1 MRRFVVLSIVV
12 LALAG
17 SAMADVFDFTY
28 TSSIFGMTGYLTAT
42 SNGDGSY
49 TATQGEASFYYDSSP
64 DTGYVLTL
72 LVPGDEGG
80 VRLNAGDVV
89 QTDNLIYPFNPN
101 YFLDYVGGI
110 AFTVTGGQSNPQ
122 GGAYISNNTSS
133 PGNVYYGFADVN
145 GEYVA
150 SSDGVFNLTPVP
162 EPSSAITLLTALIGV
177 GYIAWRRGYRF
188 TGFKAFFARL
198 GRTELGA

>member
-1 MRRFVVLSIVV
+1 MIV

-28 TSSIFGMTGYLTAT
+28 TSSIFGMDGYLTAT

-49 TATQGEASFYYDSSP
+49 TATQGQAVFFYDSSP
-64 DTGYVLTL
+64 STTYTLTL
-72 LVPGDEGG
+72 LVPGNEGG

-89 QTDNLIYPFNPN
+89 QTDNLIFPN
-101 YFLDYVGGI
+101 DPYFVDFVGGI
-110 AFTVTGGQSNPQ
+110 AFTVTGGQSNPL
-122 GGAYISNNTSS
+122 GGAYISNNTDP
-133 PGNVYYGFADVN
+133 PGTVYYGFADVA
-145 GEYVA
+145 GAYVQ
-150 SSDGVFNLTPVP
+150 SSDGVFNLAPVP

-177 GYIAWRRGYRF
+177 GFIAWRRGYRF
-188 TGFKAFFARL
+188 TGFRAFFARL